1 MIQNPPH
8 QFQRPSEKDDYTIVN
23 SIKENPPKMLTV
35 VEASMIMG
43 QTDRSIRKLIYSGE
57 LGVKRINNR
66 ISIPLKNVLEY
77 METKK

>member
-23 SIKENPPKMLTV
+23 KIKENPPKMLTV